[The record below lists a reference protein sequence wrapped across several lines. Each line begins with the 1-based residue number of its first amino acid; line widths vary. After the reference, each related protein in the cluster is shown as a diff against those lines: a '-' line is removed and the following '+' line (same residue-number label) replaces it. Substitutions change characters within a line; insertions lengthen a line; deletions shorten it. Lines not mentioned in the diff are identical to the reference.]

1 MSPIYPLD
9 CPVFFWYTTRTME
22 LYQDI
27 RAGQVVRVHQTIK
40 ETTPKGEIKERVQM
54 FEGMVLKRS
63 HRKEVGAT
71 IIVFKKSGT
80 VGVEKIFPLASPTI
94 KKIEVVR
101 QFKVRKADISYTKF
115 SNKKLKEKRAVSV
128 KAAK

>member
-1 MSPIYPLD
+1 
-9 CPVFFWYTTRTME
+9 ME
-22 LYQDI
+22 LYPEI

-40 ETTPKGEIKERVQM
+40 ETTPKGEIKERVQI

-71 IIVFKKSGT
+71 ITVYKKSGT
-80 VGVEKIFPLASPTI
+80 VGVEKIFPVASPTV
-94 KKIEVVR
+94 KKIEIVR
-101 QFKVRKADISYTKF
+101 QFKVRKADISYTTS

>member
-1 MSPIYPLD
+1 
-9 CPVFFWYTTRTME
+9 ME
-22 LYQDI
+22 LNPEI

-40 ETTPKGEIKERVQM
+40 ETTPKGEVKERIQV
-54 FEGMVLKRS
+54 FEGLVLKRA

-71 IIVFKKSGT
+71 ITVFKKSGT

-101 QFKVRKADISYTKF
+101 QFKVRRADISYTMD
-115 SNKKLKEKRAVSV
+115 SNKKLKEKRAVTT
-128 KAAK
+128 KPAAKKK

>member
-1 MSPIYPLD
+1 
-9 CPVFFWYTTRTME
+9 ME
-22 LYQDI
+22 LNPEI

-40 ETTPKGEIKERVQM
+40 ETTPKGEVKERIQV
-54 FEGMVLKRS
+54 FEGLVLKRS

-71 IIVFKKSGT
+71 IIVYKKSGT

-101 QFKVRKADISYTKF
+101 QFKVRRADISYTKN
-115 SNKKLKEKRAVSV
+115 SNKKLKEKRAVTT